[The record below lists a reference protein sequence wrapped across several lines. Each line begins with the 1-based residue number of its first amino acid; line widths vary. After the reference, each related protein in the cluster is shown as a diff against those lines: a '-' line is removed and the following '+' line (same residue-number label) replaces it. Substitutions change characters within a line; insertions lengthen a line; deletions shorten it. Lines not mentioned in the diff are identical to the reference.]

1 MISTWPSPQNVA
13 YTLDISENT
22 CVSPAYTTEVI
33 ANCSGGE
40 GDYSVNVDVSDIGS
54 FNDFNLSDGTST
66 ISVQEAEFTR
76 SDPTIVV
83 ILFQLQLRPEM

>member
-1 MISTWPSPQNVA
+1 MCFSSLH
-13 YTLDISENT
+13 YGSD
-22 CVSPAYTTEVI
+22 Y
-33 ANCSGGE
+33 NCSGGE

-54 FNDFNLSDGTST
+54 FNDFNISDGTST
-66 ISVQEAEFTR
+66 ISVQEALTR